1 MDRQDTQ
8 SRFATSGDGLSPW
21 EENYRAQQD
30 DPSLGDLL
38 KRLSDDT
45 GDLLSKEVALAKAEL
60 KESAANIGKGAVKL
74 GIALMFGLTGAIA
87 LTAFLIIALGGV
99 TGGRYGTWALVIGV
113 IEVIIAAVAANG
125 ARKAMRPSE
134 IKPEETLET
143 LREDKSWAK
152 HEMKDLKRE
161 ITSTP
166 PTSHQNREG

>member
-1 MDRQDTQ
+1 
-8 SRFATSGDGLSPW
+8 
-21 EENYRAQQD
+21 
-30 DPSLGDLL
+30 
-38 KRLSDDT
+38 
-45 GDLLSKEVALAKAEL
+45 
-60 KESAANIGKGAVKL
+60 
-74 GIALMFGLTGAIA
+74 MFGLTGAIA